1 MTFETVVNHKRM
13 EIAINSLGFV
23 MTVYPVLITK
33 ADKFQYKYKQYLG
46 AFKQPDDYCPPV
58 ISDFNFLEGT
68 A

>member
-1 MTFETVVNHKRM
+1 
-13 EIAINSLGFV
+13 

-58 ISDFNFLEGT
+58 ISDFNFFEGT
-68 A
+68 I